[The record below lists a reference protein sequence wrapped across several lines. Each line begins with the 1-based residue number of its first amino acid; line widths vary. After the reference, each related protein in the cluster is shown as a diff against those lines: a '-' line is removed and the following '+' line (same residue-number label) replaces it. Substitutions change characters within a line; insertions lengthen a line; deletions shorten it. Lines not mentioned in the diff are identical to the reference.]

1 MKSTNII
8 VAATLIIAA
17 FALISMPQIIVS
29 ANAQSVRASERAC
42 PVLGFTL
49 SKGECIA
56 EPIINFECKP
66 PSLGDRTA
74 VLSGTTC
81 TVTGKSSDFNQKECE
96 EIGGQ
101 FSLSGEGHKETA
113 RCIFVATKIITCPGD
128 VPTTDE
134 GECITKPG
142 RGNDPT

>member
-1 MKSTNII
+1 
-8 VAATLIIAA
+8 
-17 FALISMPQIIVS
+17 VS
-29 ANAQSVRASERAC
+29 VNAQSEEASEHAC
-42 PVLGFTL
+42 PVPGFTL
-49 SKGECIA
+49 SKGECTA

-81 TVTGKSSDFNQKECE
+81 TVTGKSSDFNQEECE

-101 FSLSGEGHKETA
+101 FSLSGEGHRLT
-113 RCIFVATKIITCPGD
+113 ATKIITCPGD
-128 VPTTDE
+128 VPPTDE

-142 RGNDPT
+142 RGNDPRT